1 MRSDIHTYV
10 QTHTHTHTHGY
21 IHIHIEEMHP
31 SGAYLAHVALPTL
44 QWSTGYN
51 CVHIK
56 STMVARQQPSHMT
69 VYYSLC
75 VFMCVYVY
83 VYFNDQL
90 TNRNIST

>member
-1 MRSDIHTYV
+1 
-10 QTHTHTHTHGY
+10 
-21 IHIHIEEMHP
+21 MHP

-51 CVHIK
+51 CIHIK

-83 VYFNDQL
+83 VYLMINSQTEIFLRSSCSSL
-90 TNRNIST
+90 TVQCVCITGRCTILL